1 LSATATRRR
10 GGPRVTNPQLQELDA
25 GTRDAFGAFLL
36 AMADSELVL
45 GHRHSEWTG
54 FAPAAE
60 EDVAFS
66 SVAQD
71 EMGHAHLYYALI
83 TGAADEGGVD
93 SLALDR
99 GPRQMRH
106 LPLLHAPN
114 GDWFF
119 TIARHVYWDVWEDV
133 LLSAALSSPLPLLG
147 SAAQRV
153 LNEEVYHEEHAMQW
167 LQLMSSRAPQQK
179 RLQTALARVAALG
192 GNPAR
197 RLDGID
203 DLGKRGRL
211 PAQADLAAGFAS
223 SLHRR
228 LTHVGGWSQDDA
240 AAALGALDGPGPR
253 ATPPGL
259 KQLHRDL
266 TGMRRA
272 HPGATW

>member
-1 LSATATRRR
+1 
-10 GGPRVTNPQLQELDA
+10 LDA

-66 SVAQD
+66 SIAQD
-71 EMGHAHLYYALI
+71 EMGHAHLYYALV
-83 TGAADEGGVD
+83 TGAGDEGGVD

-99 GPRQMRH
+99 GPRQLRH
-106 LPLLHAPN
+106 LPVLHAPN

-147 SAAQRV
+147 SAAQRI

-167 LQLMSSRAPQQK
+167 LQLLSSRAPQQR
-179 RLQTALARVAALG
+179 RLRTALARVVAVG

-197 RLDGID
+197 RLEGID
-203 DLGKRGRL
+203 DLAQRRQL
-211 PAQADLAAGFAS
+211 PGHADLGADFAAS
-223 SLHRR
+223 IHRR
-228 LTHVGGWSQDDA
+228 LTRVGGWSQDDA
-240 AAALGALDGPGPR
+240 ATALVGLDSHGPW

-259 KQLHRDL
+259 TQLHRDL